1 MTRPYYPV
9 FFDLRDRP
17 VLVIG
22 GGRLALEKVQGL
34 LAAEAEITVVA
45 PTLDRTLRAMSDE
58 GRIHHVEREYQPGD
72 MRDMAVV
79 MAARDDA
86 SGNEALL
93 EDARALGIPLNAA
106 DDPEHCDFILPA
118 VVRRP
123 PLTLA
128 ISTGG
133 GSPAVA
139 RRLREEL
146 NEFLDDETA
155 AMAELVAEVRAEL
168 RRINAFRT
176 IPSEDWQSAMDAR
189 VRALLAQ
196 RRRGQAKALVLTRL
210 GAPIRATDQAQA
222 S

>member
-22 GGRLALEKVQGL
+22 GGRLALEKVEGL
-34 LAAEAEITVVA
+34 LAAKACVTVVA
-45 PTLDRTLRAMSDE
+45 PALSGALCSLADE
-58 GRIHHVEREYQPGD
+58 GRIAHIAREYERGD
-72 MRDMAVV
+72 MRGMTIV

-86 SGNEALL
+86 SGNRELQ

-123 PLTLA
+123 PMTLA

-146 NEFLDDETA
+146 SDFLDDETA
-155 AMAELVAEVRAEL
+155 AMAGLVAEVRAEL
-168 RRINAFRT
+168 RRLNAFRT
-176 IPSEDWQSAMDAR
+176 IPSEDWQTAMDAR
-189 VRALLAQ
+189 LRALLAQ
-196 RRRGQAKALVLTRL
+196 RRRGQAKALLLARL
-210 GAPIRATDQAQA
+210 GAPIRATDEAP
-222 S
+222 

>member
-22 GGRLALEKVQGL
+22 GGRTALEKVQGL
-34 LAAEAEITVVA
+34 LAAEAAVTVVA
-45 PTLDRTLRAMSDE
+45 PTLDQTLRAMSDE
-58 GRIHHVEREYQPGD
+58 GRINYVEREYQLGD
-72 MRDMAVV
+72 MRDMTVV
-79 MAARDDA
+79 MAARDDS

-118 VVRRP
+118 VVRQP

-146 NEFLDDETA
+146 SEFLDDETA
-155 AMAELVAEVRAEL
+155 AMADLVAEVRAEL

-176 IPSEDWQSAMDAR
+176 IPSEDWQLAMDGR
-189 VRALLAQ
+189 LRALLAQ
-196 RRRGQAKALVLTRL
+196 RRRGQAKALLLTRL
-210 GAPIRATDQAQA
+210 GAPIRAADQAQT

>member
-9 FFDLRDRP
+9 FFNLRGRP

-22 GGRLALEKVQGL
+22 GGRTALEKVQGL
-34 LAAEAEITVVA
+34 LAAEAEVTVVA
-45 PTLDRTLRAMSDE
+45 PALEQTLRAMSDE
-58 GRIHHVEREYQPGD
+58 GRIHYVEREYQLGD
-72 MRDMAVV
+72 MRDMTVV
-79 MAARDDA
+79 MAARDDS

-146 NEFLDDETA
+146 SEYLDDETA
-155 AMAELVAEVRAEL
+155 AMTDLVAEVRAEL
-168 RRINAFRT
+168 RRINAFRA

-196 RRRGQAKALVLTRL
+196 RRRGQAKALLLTRL
-210 GAPIRATDQAQA
+210 GAPIRATDPAQA